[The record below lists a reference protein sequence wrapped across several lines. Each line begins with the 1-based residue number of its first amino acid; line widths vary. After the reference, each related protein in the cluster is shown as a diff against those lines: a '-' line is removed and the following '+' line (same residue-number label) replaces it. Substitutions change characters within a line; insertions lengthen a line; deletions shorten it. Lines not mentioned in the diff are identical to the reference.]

1 MTLALKER
9 RTKSG
14 TVVTL
19 TGEINSE
26 TSSTLLERLRP
37 LVRSGGILRI
47 DLKNVSYIS
56 SAGLRTLLVVYREAQ
71 HSGADVTLSAL
82 GEEVRFVMAATG
94 FLDYFDARSGPGGR
108 PARAGQGAA

>member
-9 RTKSG
+9 RTKAG

-26 TSSTLLERLRP
+26 TSGTLLEQLRP
-37 LVRSGGILRI
+37 LVRSGGTLRI
-47 DLKNVSYIS
+47 DLKHVSYIS

-71 HSGADVTLSAL
+71 HSGARVTLSGV
-82 GEEVRFVMAATG
+82 GEEVRFVMSATG
-94 FLDYFDARSGPGGR
+94 FLGFFDAGDGGQAA
-108 PARAGQGAA
+108 PAGQVAT